1 MRWVWLDRIVE
12 LEKSK
17 RLVAVRTVSW
27 GEDVLHD
34 HFAKEQVS
42 DGRAVPCM
50 PHTLVIE
57 GMAQAAGVLAGH
69 ANDFRE
75 KVILAKIGKAMF
87 TPDLLATPGS
97 TLRHT
102 ATIERIDASGA
113 ATSGVVELIPPGGGA
128 DDARP
133 FATIDLMFS
142 HVDQNRQGLA
152 FPEHNF
158 VFTEQFMAL
167 LDVSGIARPVGH

>member
-12 LEKSK
+12 LEKAQ

-27 GEDVLHD
+27 GEDVMHD
-34 HFAKEQVS
+34 HFAKEQTA
-42 DGRAVPCM
+42 DGRMIPCM

-75 KVILAKIGKAMF
+75 KVILAKIGKATF
-87 TPDLLATPGS
+87 EPGLLATPGS
-97 TLRHT
+97 TLTHT
-102 ATIERIDASGA
+102 ATIERIDKTGA
-113 ATSGVVELIPPGGGA
+113 ATSGVVTLTPPGGA
-128 DDARP
+128 PDDARS
-133 FATIDLMFS
+133 FATINLMFS
-142 HVDQNRQGLA
+142 HVDQNRQGLE

-167 LDVSGIARPVGH
+167 LDVSGIARPAGH

>member
-12 LEKSK
+12 LEKGR

-34 HFAKEQVS
+34 HFAMEQVS

-57 GMAQAAGVLAGH
+57 GMAQAAGVLSGH

-75 KVILAKIGKAMF
+75 KVILAKIGKAVF
-87 TPDLLATPGS
+87 EPGVLATPGT

-102 ATIERIDASGA
+102 ATLERIDASGA
-113 ATSGVVELIPPGGGA
+113 ATSGVVELIPAGGGA
-128 DDARP
+128 ARP

-167 LDVSGIARPVGH
+167 LDVSGIARPAGF

>member
-12 LEKSK
+12 LEKAR

-27 GEDVLHD
+27 GEDLLHD
-34 HFAKEQVS
+34 HFAKEQVR
-42 DGRAVPCM
+42 DGRALPCM

-75 KVILAKIGKAMF
+75 KVILAKIGKATF
-87 TPDLLATPGS
+87 APGVLATPGT

-102 ATIERIDASGA
+102 ATLEKIDASGA
-113 ATSGVVELIPPGGGA
+113 ATSGVVELIPAAGSAA
-128 DDARP
+128 DAVP
-133 FATIDLMFS
+133 FAAVDLMFS

-158 VFTEQFMAL
+158 VFTEQFMSL
-167 LDVSGIARPVGH
+167 LDVSGIARPADQ